1 MRLVSHFPR
10 TDAGIPKL
18 EINPRLPME
27 LARYRLVCTV
37 DDYMRENDAGITGY
51 DHMYQLDKLL
61 CLAYWMKYD
70 GLTKQTLVNW
80 HDFEQWFLKKATPP
94 EYITRAR
101 RWLRENHLAEFPK
114 HVVDAANRSEK
125 AIANQFSGGEW
136 DS

>member
-18 EINPRLPME
+18 EINPNLPME
-27 LARYRLVCTV
+27 LARYRLVVVV
-37 DDYMRENDAGITGY
+37 DQYMPDGITGY
-51 DHMYQLDKLL
+51 DKFYQLDKLL
-61 CLAYWMKYD
+61 CLAYWMRWD
-70 GLTKQTLVNW
+70 GLNKATLTNW

-125 AIANQFSGGEW
+125 SIASQFSGGDW
-136 DS
+136 DA